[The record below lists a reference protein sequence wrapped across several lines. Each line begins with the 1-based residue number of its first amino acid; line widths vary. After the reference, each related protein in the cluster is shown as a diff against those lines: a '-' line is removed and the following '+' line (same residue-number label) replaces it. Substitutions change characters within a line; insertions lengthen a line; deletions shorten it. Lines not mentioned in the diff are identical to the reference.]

1 MLTTES
7 LHRDFPTLEGI
18 AYLNTAAESVPP
30 VSVTQAVSEYM
41 HHKRLGMRGRD
52 HHFPRV
58 EQCREVTARF
68 LGLRPEEVAFCSCSS
83 EAYNLLSSALDL
95 RSEDEVIISD
105 LDFPAGATP
114 WMTGRVRPGVNIW
127 KAKDGVLE
135 MEDLAALISERTR
148 LVQLSLVSFYNGFRL
163 PWSEV
168 AALVRARAPQ
178 AVLAADITQ
187 ALGRVDVRG
196 LDADVMISSTHK
208 WTLGIHGGGIVGVP
222 ERGAHRLTTTA
233 GGWYHIANA
242 FDSDRFDRAV
252 VKPGAASFSVG
263 MPSFAALYAL
273 NAALRYVEAAGVDEI
288 EKKANPLVQQVYDGL
303 IGLGFHPMATLDQV
317 KRPTGIVAFQSAS
330 SVALHA
336 ALEAADVHV
345 MHSAGRIRVAVHG
358 YNSEDD
364 IKRLL
369 ATLAAAK

>member
-1 MLTTES
+1 MLTTEA

-30 VSVTQAVSEYM
+30 VCVTQAVSEYM

-58 EQCREVTARF
+58 EMCREVTARM
-68 LGLRPEEVAFCSCSS
+68 LGLETEEVGFCSCSS
-83 EAYNLLSSALDL
+83 EAYNLLATALDL
-95 RSEDEVIISD
+95 REGDEVIISD

-114 WMTGRVRPGVNIW
+114 WMTARHKPVLKVW
-127 KAKDGVLE
+127 KSREGDLHL
-135 MEDLAALISERTR
+135 EDLLPLLSEKTR

-163 PWSEV
+163 PWNEV
-168 AALVRARAPQ
+168 AAKVRVLAPG
-178 AVLAADITQ
+178 AVLSADITQ
-187 ALGRVDVRG
+187 ALGRVDVQG

-208 WTLGIHGGGIVGVP
+208 WTLGIHGGGVVGVP
-222 ERGAHRLTTTA
+222 KRAAAKLTTTA

-242 FDSDRFDRAV
+242 FDADRFERAV

-273 NAALRYVEAAGVDEI
+273 NAALRYVENAGVENI
-288 EKKANPLVQQVYDGL
+288 EAHANPLVEQVHAGL
-303 IGLGFHPMATLDQV
+303 VELGFKPMATLDQTT
-317 KRPTGIVAFQSAS
+317 RSTGIVAFQHAE
-330 SVALHA
+330 SVKLHA
-336 ALEAADVHV
+336 ALEKAEVHV
-345 MHSAGRIRVAVHG
+345 MHAAGRIRVAVHG
-358 YNSEDD
+358 YNTADD
-364 IKRLL
+364 IGRLL